1 MMITGF
7 CHYATTVSDLQRS
20 MRFFGE
26 VLGIEHLH
34 TQVSDQP
41 YLSGITGIPGCS
53 LRIGLARAEGDDVT
67 YEVIEFVRPEAGQ
80 SGAAL
85 GCVGTAHCCWEVDD
99 FTTAYARFGARGVR
113 FLTTPYTVAA
123 GAAAD
128 RLGCFA
134 LDPDGHPL
142 ELIGPGQ
149 ARSTGGSGRLT
160 RLHHVTL
167 TVSDLS
173 AALTMFS
180 DTLGLHITSTF
191 EGDSSYVHNLGG
203 GSEGRIR
210 GAILSLPSVS
220 MLLQVWEFRTPLGP
234 AAKPAIDNVGSGHLC
249 FRVDDIRKDFNT
261 LVSQGI
267 RIIGRPTEVTAG
279 KNRGASAAHFA
290 GPDGIRLELFQDP
303 PRRD

>member
-1 MMITGF
+1 MITGI
-7 CHYATTVSDLQRS
+7 CHYATTVTDLQRS

-53 LRIGLARAEGDDVT
+53 LRIGLARTEGNDVT
-67 YEVIEFVRPEAGQ
+67 YEVLEFVHPQAGQ

-85 GCVGTAHCCWEVDD
+85 GCVGTVHCCWEVDD
-99 FTTAYARFGARGVR
+99 LSAAHARLRERGVR
-113 FLTTPYTVAA
+113 FLTTPYVATA
-123 GAAAD
+123 GAAGD

-142 ELIGPGQ
+142 ELIGSHQGH
-149 ARSTGGSGRLT
+149 GGSGRLT

-173 AALTMFS
+173 AALPLFK
-180 DTLGLHITSTF
+180 DTLGLRVTSTF
-191 EGDSSYVHNLGG
+191 EGDSRYLHSVGG
-203 GSEGRIR
+203 RSDGRMR
-210 GAILSLPSVS
+210 GATLNLPGVS
-220 MLLQVWEFRTPLGP
+220 MLLQVWEFCTPLGP

-249 FRVDDIRKDFNT
+249 FRVDDIRRGFDT
-261 LVSQGI
+261 LVSHRI
-267 RIIGRPTEVTAG
+267 PIIGRPTEVTAG
-279 KNRGASAAHFA
+279 KNRGACAFHFA
-290 GPDGIRLELFQDP
+290 GPDGIRLELFQGP
-303 PRRD
+303 PT